1 MDGVVTALGH
11 AGLRI
16 DAPGVRVLA
25 DPWVSSGGAFLG
37 SWFPFPDNA
46 HLPGPVLGHVDVV
59 VVSHEHL
66 DHLDLPFLAS
76 LPPDVPI
83 VVPRYPSTIM
93 QRRLRAA
100 GRRRVVVLDAWQ
112 RYPLGDRG
120 DWLTVIPE
128 QCPMSHDA
136 AVLFSVGG
144 AAVLHTNDARISL
157 SQVRRAVEEVGRP
170 DRRDGRADVR
180 RQLAPGPLR
189 VRRRRPRPDQR
200 GQAGRQVQGRH
211 PAGPLGAAP
220 ARDAVRRPALLPR
233 PRPVRAQQRAA
244 RPGHLPG
251 PGRGARVAGR
261 AAAAAAHGAYLLPG
275 DKLLLDGLARAPRP
289 AVGRLLAAL
298 GTGGAP
304 RVPRGVRRPAGRRR
318 RPAPGRPT
326 RCRRPTAGSRSASA
340 PTSSRSARSRSTS
353 WPGSA

>member
-1 MDGVVTALGH
+1 MPAFASMPPGSACSRIPGCRR
-11 AGLRI
+11 AG
-16 DAPGVRVLA
+16 P
-25 DPWVSSGGAFLG
+25 SSGRG
-37 SWFPFPDNA
+37 SPFPTTPTCPA
-46 HLPGPVLGHVDVV
+46 RCWGTWTWSWSRTSTSTTSTCRSWP
-59 VVSHEHL
+59 
-66 DHLDLPFLAS
+66 S

-211 PAGPLGAAP
+211 PARPLGAAP

-261 AAAAAAHGAYLLPG
+261 AAAAAAHRVPAARRQAAARRPR
-275 DKLLLDGLARAPRP
+275 RAPGP

-318 RPAPGRPT
+318 RPRLGRPT

-353 WPGSA
+353 SPGSA